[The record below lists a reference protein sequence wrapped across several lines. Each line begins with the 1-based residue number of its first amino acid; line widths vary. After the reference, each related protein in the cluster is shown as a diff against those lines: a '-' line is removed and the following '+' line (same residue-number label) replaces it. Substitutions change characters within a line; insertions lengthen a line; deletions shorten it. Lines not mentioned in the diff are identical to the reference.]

1 MEHAALLDEVGRESR
16 RHYAAYVLFNQA
28 LAERLALHPTDLQ
41 CLSLM
46 ALESAPPTVG
56 EIAALTGLSQSAA
69 TRLVDRLER
78 AGIARRVPVSG
89 DRRRT
94 HIELTDPGREAVERA
109 WEEPGAAFSTLL
121 ESFDSAQLQTILDY
135 LRRAGTVGQQQAD
148 RLRSSASVGITD
160 DLAKPPSAARAR
172 V

>member
-46 ALESAPPTVG
+46 ALESDPPTVG

-109 WEEPGAAFSTLL
+109 WEEPGAAFSALL

-148 RLRSSASVGITD
+148 RLRSSSLRRD
-160 DLAKPPSAARAR
+160 Q
-172 V
+172 